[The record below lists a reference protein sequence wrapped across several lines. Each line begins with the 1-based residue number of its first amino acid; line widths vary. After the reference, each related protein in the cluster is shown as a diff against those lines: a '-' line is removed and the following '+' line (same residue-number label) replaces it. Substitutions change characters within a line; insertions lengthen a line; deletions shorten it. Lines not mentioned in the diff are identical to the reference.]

1 MTKLRKAIT
10 VAEIMSKKYIDIDFQ
25 GHWQELLGNP
35 ERNGCWII
43 WGQSFNGKTS
53 FSFQLAKELTK
64 FGKVLYNSLEEG
76 AGKSMKN
83 AIVRGHM
90 LEVKRRF
97 HIIQEDIETL
107 KIRLRKVR
115 SANIIFIDSLQYS
128 DINKVEYK
136 RLKLE
141 FPNKLFIW
149 ISHAEGKRPKGR
161 LADFIRYDA
170 DVKIRIEGFKAIC
183 LSRIAN
189 NINTE
194 YVIYQIGADEYW
206 GTNLIN

>member
-1 MTKLRKAIT
+1 
-10 VAEIMSKKYIDIDFQ
+10 
-25 GHWQELLGNP
+25 
-35 ERNGCWII
+35 
-43 WGQSFNGKTS
+43 
-53 FSFQLAKELTK
+53 
-64 FGKVLYNSLEEG
+64 
-76 AGKSMKN
+76 
-83 AIVRGHM
+83 
-90 LEVKRRF
+90 
-97 HIIQEDIETL
+97 
-107 KIRLRKVR
+107 LRKVR